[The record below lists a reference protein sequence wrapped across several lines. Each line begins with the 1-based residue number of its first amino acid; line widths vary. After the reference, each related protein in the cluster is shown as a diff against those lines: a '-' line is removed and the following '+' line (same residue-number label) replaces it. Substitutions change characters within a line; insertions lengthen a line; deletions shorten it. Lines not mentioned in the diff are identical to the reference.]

1 MKSKDKFFLKSSKDK
16 PEWEWKEREKPPIN
30 LRGKLFSFEKPVIMG
45 ILNLTPDSF
54 YDGGRYLNLDKIL
67 NQTGKMIEEGAQF
80 IDIGANSSRPGA
92 RQISESQ
99 ELDRLTGSVGEI
111 RKKFPDIYLSI
122 DTFRSVVAKKMVVD
136 CGVDMINDISAGE
149 LDDKMF
155 KVIRELQVP
164 YIIMHM
170 KGTPENMQ
178 DKPVYKNVVKEVAGY
193 LAKKVNGLNK
203 MGVNDIIIDPG
214 FGFGKTL
221 DQNYKLLAALD
232 VFSLLQVPLL
242 AGLSRKSMIFKLLET
257 SPDESLNGSTA
268 IHTIA
273 LMKGA
278 DILRVHDVKAAT
290 EAITIVEKLKE
301 QWI

>member
-273 LMKGA
+273 LMKGT